1 MDTATIQWI
10 ISLALCIIA
19 WFFPNLAW
27 YWKVIITLGITL
39 LSLFISWVQLNQ
51 KLKDSQK
58 AQQELNVKHNALA
71 AQFDQKNLI
80 LRRFQHL
87 DTTMEWLL
95 QIALLN
101 EDKAKIRLIYQ
112 AYLEAKRE
120 LIDGGNR
127 DDS

>member
-39 LSLFISWVQLNQ
+39 LSLFISWVRLNQ
-51 KLKDSQK
+51 KLKASQK
-58 AQQELNVKHNALA
+58 AQQELDIKHKALA

-87 DTTMEWLL
+87 AATMERLL

-101 EDKAKIRLIYQ
+101 EDKAKIHLIYQ
-112 AYLEAKRE
+112 VYIETKRE

-127 DDS
+127 DDL